1 MSKRIMRMFVM
12 PMLAF
17 FLVASV
23 TSCKQKTSDTDVKT
37 AVDNAIAANT
47 QLSGISSSVDK
58 GVVTLTGQVATE
70 AAKSAAESAARGIN
84 GVKSVVNNLTV
95 TPPAQDP
102 VQITADDPLKAG
114 VESTVKAYPGVNATV
129 QDGVITLTGEIKRT
143 DLQQLMAA
151 LNSLKPKKVENKLT
165 VKS

>member
-1 MSKRIMRMFVM
+1 MSKRIKPV
-12 PMLAF
+12 LAIL
-17 FLVASV
+17 FLIASV
-23 TSCKQKTSDTDVKT
+23 TACKQKTTDADIKT

-47 QLSGISSSVDK
+47 TLSGTYTDVKD
-58 GVVTLTGQVATE
+58 GVVTLTGQVKDD
-70 AAKSAAESAARGIN
+70 AAKAAAEAAARGIN

-95 TPPAQDP
+95 TPPP
-102 VQITADDPLKAG
+102 SVQITADDPLKVS
-114 VESTVKAYPGVNATV
+114 VESTVKNYPGVNATV

-165 VKS
+165 IKS

>member
-1 MSKRIMRMFVM
+1 MRMFAI

-17 FLVASV
+17 FLVAGI

-47 QLSGISSSVDK
+47 QLSGVSSRVDK
-58 GVVTLTGQVATE
+58 GVVTLTGQVTTD

-95 TPPAQDP
+95 TPPPQDP

-129 QDGVITLTGEIKRT
+129 QDGVITLTGEIKRN

>member
-1 MSKRIMRMFVM
+1 M

-17 FLVASV
+17 LLVAGT
-23 TSCKQKTSDTDVKT
+23 TSCKQKTSDADVKT

-47 QLSGISSSVDK
+47 QLSGVSSSVDK
-58 GVVTLTGQVATE
+58 GVVTLTGQVASDND
-70 AAKSAAESAARGIN
+70 KSAAESAARGIN

-95 TPPAQDP
+95 TPPAP
-102 VQITADDPLKAG
+102 SVQITADDPLKVG

-129 QDGVITLTGEIKRT
+129 QDGVITLTGEIKRA
-143 DLQQLMAA
+143 DLQQLMVA